1 MTGGAPFVAGLGGV
15 LLFLAAGRGLV
26 ELLPAL
32 RERPRAARL
41 GYSYLLGV
49 SAVAGSTYLL
59 GIAFDI
65 RIGRGVV
72 LAPVVLLVGSGLAA
86 WLLRRRTPTPR
97 SPTIHPPRTAVFA
110 ARFAFGVGACI
121 AVGLF
126 AAALTKPDLGWDG
139 EMSWSAAA
147 RWVRADR
154 SVTPRALADARAYV
168 THPRYPILMPLAQV
182 AVQET
187 FDVGD
192 DRRAVKPLYAAF
204 FPALLLVLF
213 DLARRQ
219 AGTCAAALAAV
230 ALAVVPV
237 LAFNDSGGADGTFS
251 DVPLGAFFG
260 AGFLLLLGRAR
271 TSEAVAAGLLLG
283 AAVLTKNEGLPFA
296 ASALG
301 AVAFLAIVGRPT
313 ERRARLVAL
322 GLAAA
327 AVLAA
332 GLALRAW
339 QSHIPQRFDEDYAGR
354 LGQVSLVRE
363 ARARLPLLPGAV
375 MKEMASREDLAG
387 FPLAAA
393 LILVA
398 GAGGLRRRVV
408 PPIVLCI
415 TYCLGAYVLA
425 LLLSTWGGV
434 EQVHPTWNRFLVMQ
448 LSLPL
453 GVLLALALRAGWR
466 SRLSISRTAEQNA
479 VTRVRGAT
487 GPRSRGSR
495 RRRLVSRVVFLA
507 FAAFPVLLVGLFAS
521 YRRVQVS
528 TAPRAAPAVPGSTG
542 SPWKEDASLTGS
554 VDEPAEGASVRGSL
568 TIRGWARLPDRDLE
582 VTVFIDGNE
591 RASVTHRRLS
601 RPDVHD
607 ALPMLG
613 DCASAGYE
621 FVYAFSAKDSGP
633 HEIVVLFRTPD
644 GRERHYPA
652 REFIWRN

>member
-1 MTGGAPFVAGLGGV
+1 VA
-15 LLFLAAGRGLV
+15 
-26 ELLPAL
+26 
-32 RERPRAARL
+32 
-41 GYSYLLGV
+41 
-49 SAVAGSTYLL
+49 AVAGSTYLL

-65 RIGRGVV
+65 RIRRGVV
-72 LAPVVLLVGSGLAA
+72 LAPAVLLVASGLVA
-86 WLLRRRTPTPR
+86 WILRQRTPAPASR
-97 SPTIHPPRTAVFA
+97 TIHPPRAGALA
-110 ARFAFGVGACI
+110 AHFAFGVSAFI

-154 SVTPRALADARAYV
+154 SVTPRALADARTYV

-182 AVQET
+182 VVQET
-187 FDVGD
+187 FDLGD

-213 DLARRQ
+213 DLARRH

-237 LAFNDSGGADGTFS
+237 LAFNDFGGSDGTYS

-260 AGFLLLLGRAR
+260 AATLLLLGRTR
-271 TSEAVAAGLLLG
+271 RSEAVAAALLLG

-296 ASALG
+296 AAAL
-301 AVAFLAIVGRPT
+301 AALSFLAVVARPA
-313 ERRARLVAL
+313 ERRRRLAAL

-327 AVLAA
+327 TVLAA

-339 QSHIPQRFDEDYAGR
+339 QSHIPQRFDEDYASR
-354 LGQVSLVRE
+354 LGKVSLFTE

-375 MKEMASREDLAG
+375 MKEMTSREDLAG
-387 FPLAAA
+387 FPFAAA
-393 LILVA
+393 LILAA
-398 GAGGLRRRVV
+398 GAGGLRRRIV
-408 PPIVLCI
+408 PPIVVCL
-415 TYCLGAYVLA
+415 TYCFGAYVLA

-434 EQVHPTWNRFLVMQ
+434 EQVHPTWHRFLIQ

-466 SRLSISRTAEQNA
+466 ARLALERTAAPHGATPAQSVQRPRFA
-479 VTRVRGAT
+479 GWPRGA
-487 GPRSRGSR
+487 
-495 RRRLVSRVVFLA
+495 LVFLA
-507 FAAFPVLLVGLFAS
+507 FAVLPGVLVWLLAAHERS
-521 YRRVQVS
+521 QATSAV
-528 TAPRAAPAVPGSTG
+528 ARAAAQRVAPAPNV
-542 SPWKEDASLTGS
+542 SPWKEDALLTGG
-554 VDEPAEGASVRGSL
+554 VDEPAEGSTVRGRL
-568 TIRGWARLPDRDLE
+568 AVRGWARLPDRDLE

-601 RPDVHD
+601 RPDVQS

-633 HEIVVLFRTPD
+633 HELEVLFRTRD
-644 GRERHYPA
+644 GRERHYP
-652 REFIWRN
+652 RRLFIWQP

>member
-1 MTGGAPFVAGLGGV
+1 MTGGAPLFAGLGGV

-32 RERPRAARL
+32 RERPRAARFA
-41 GYSYLLGV
+41 YSYLLGV
-49 SAVAGSTYLL
+49 AAVAGSTYLL

-72 LAPVVLLVGSGLAA
+72 LAPVVLLVVSGLVAR
-86 WLLRRRTPTPR
+86 LLRRRTPARR
-97 SPTIHPPRTAVFA
+97 SPTIHPPRAGVFA
-110 ARFAFGVGACI
+110 ARFAFGVGAFI
-121 AVGLF
+121 ALGLF

-154 SVTPRALADARAYV
+154 SVTPRALADARVYV

-187 FDVGD
+187 FDLGD

-213 DLARRQ
+213 DLARRH
-219 AGTCAAALAAV
+219 AGTCAAALGTV

-237 LAFNDSGGADGTFS
+237 LAFNDAGGTDGTFS

-296 ASALG
+296 VAALG
-301 AVAFLAIVGRPT
+301 AVAFLAITGRPA
-313 ERRARLVAL
+313 ERRTRLTAL

-327 AVLAA
+327 AVLGA
-332 GLALRAW
+332 GLALRVW
-339 QSHIPQRFDEDYAGR
+339 QSNIPQRWDEDYAGR
-354 LGQVSLVRE
+354 LGEVSLAKE
-363 ARARLPLLPGAV
+363 ARVRLPLLPGAV
-375 MKEMASREDLAG
+375 MREMRSREDLAG

-393 LILVA
+393 LILAA
-398 GAGGLRRRVV
+398 GAGGLRRRIV
-408 PPIVLCI
+408 PPIVLCL
-415 TYCLGAYVLA
+415 TTCFGAYVLA
-425 LLLSTWGGV
+425 LLLSNWGGV
-434 EQVHPTWNRFLVMQ
+434 EQVHPTWARFLVMQ

-453 GVLLALALRAGWR
+453 GVLLALALRTGWR
-466 SRLSISRTAEQNA
+466 ARLSFSRKGEQNG

-487 GPRSRGSR
+487 EPRSRGR
-495 RRRLVSRVVFLA
+495 RRVLLLFLA
-507 FAAFPVLLVGLFAS
+507 FATVPVLLVWLFAS
-521 YRRVQVS
+521 YRRGQVS
-528 TAPRAAPAVPGSTG
+528 AAPRAAARTVTGSTE

-554 VDEPAEGASVRGSL
+554 LDEPAEGSSVQGSL
-568 TIRGWARLPDRDLE
+568 AVRGWARLPDRDLE

-601 RPDVHD
+601 RPDVQN

-633 HEIVVLFRTPD
+633 HEVEVLFRTRD

-652 REFIWRN
+652 RGFIWRN